1 MNEERRRRKQIMNT
15 DIERG
20 VIGSL
25 LNHPEKVGA
34 VALNEEW
41 FGYEDYRLIYRAIS
55 ETTGQDILDVYGK
68 YNQLTKKAMDFRT
81 FKQIVD
87 EAPAVSQLNNDINL
101 MRKLAYKRELSVA
114 IKDYQANPFFENE
127 EKIREILAKSQ
138 TLEVADDGKLDDA
151 FEELKEAL
159 NHPKPRGVKTF
170 KQLDTILGGGL
181 YGSMLL
187 TIGAR
192 PSTGKTAFSVNLAY
206 QAMTNDKDV
215 EVDFFTLEM
224 NKQEMLNR
232 FISRMTGIS
241 SSTLRTSANKI
252 SPVLKTLINQS
263 IERLAQ
269 SQLRVYDGL
278 EALGEIVQTIR
289 KNAARAKQGK
299 YMAIIDYIGL
309 VKVPNV
315 KERYIEVGE
324 VTRELKRLTNEFNI
338 PIVALSQLSRGIEN
352 RNDKTPVL
360 SDLRESGSIEQD
372 SNVVAFL
379 HRPESVGDDHIVQLS
394 IRKNREGELSDINF
408 TFIGEEMTFKEV
420 EI

>member
-1 MNEERRRRKQIMNT
+1 MNT
-15 DIERG
+15 EVERE
-20 VIGSL
+20 VIGIF
-25 LNHPEKVGA
+25 LNHPEKVGSA
-34 VALNEEW
+34 SLNEEW
-41 FGYEDYRLIYRAIS
+41 FGYEDYRLIYKAIK
-55 ETTGQDILDVYGK
+55 ETAGHDLLDVYGK
-68 YNQLTKKAMDFRT
+68 YNQLAKKAMDFRT

-87 EAPAVSQLNNDINL
+87 EAPALSQLNNDINL
-101 MRKLAYKRELSVA
+101 MRKLAYKRELSTA
-114 IKDYQANPFFENE
+114 IKDYQANPFSDNE
-127 EKIREILAKSQ
+127 EKIREILAKNQ
-138 TLEVADDGKLDDA
+138 TLETKDDGKLDEA
-151 FEELKEAL
+151 VAELADSL
-159 NHPKPRGVKTF
+159 IHPKPRGIKTF
-170 KQLDTILGGGL
+170 TQLDNSLGGGL
-181 YGSMLL
+181 YGSMLF

-206 QAMTNDKDV
+206 QAIEKDKEV

-241 SSTLRTSANKI
+241 SSTLRSNANKLDD
-252 SPVLKTLINQS
+252 VLKELVKQS
-263 IERLAQ
+263 TMHLLA
-269 SQLRVYDGL
+269 SKLRVYDGL
-278 EALGEIVQTIR
+278 ETLGEIVQTIR
-289 KNAARAKQGK
+289 KNASRAKQGR

-315 KERYIEVGE
+315 KERYLEVGE

-379 HRPESVGDDHIVQLS
+379 HRPESVGDDHVVQLS
-394 IRKNREGELSDINF
+394 IRKNREGELADINF

-420 EI
+420 TI

>member
-1 MNEERRRRKQIMNT
+1 MNT

-41 FGYEDYRLIYRAIS
+41 FGYEDYRLIYRAIR
-55 ETTGQDILDVYGK
+55 ETTGHDILDVYGK

-81 FKQIVD
+81 FKQIVN

-101 MRKLAYKRELSVA
+101 MRKLAYKRELSSA
-114 IKDYQANPFFENE
+114 IKDYQANPFSENE
-127 EKIREILAKSQ
+127 EKIREILAKNQ
-138 TLEVADDGKLDDA
+138 TLEETDDGKLDEA
-151 FEELKEAL
+151 VEELKDSL
-159 NHPKPRGVKTF
+159 THPKPRGISTF
-170 KQLDTILGGGL
+170 KKLDSVLGGGM
-181 YGSMLL
+181 YGSMLF

-206 QAMTNDKDV
+206 EAMMNDKDV

-232 FISRMTGIS
+232 FISRMTGVS
-241 SSTLRTSANKI
+241 SSMLRSKANELDNVVKA
-252 SPVLKTLINQS
+252 LIDETAAS
-263 IERLAQ
+263 LLA
-269 SQLRVYDGL
+269 SKLRVYDGL
-278 EALGEIVQTIR
+278 ENLGEITQTIR
-289 KNAARAKQGK
+289 KNSARAQSGK
-299 YMAIIDYIGL
+299 YIAIVDYIGL

-379 HRPESVGDDHIVQLS
+379 HRPESVGDDHVVQLS
-394 IRKNREGELSDINF
+394 IRKNREGELADINF

>member
-1 MNEERRRRKQIMNT
+1 MNT

-41 FGYEDYRLIYRAIS
+41 FGYEDYRLIYRAIR
-55 ETTGQDILDVYGK
+55 ETTGHDILDIYGK

-81 FKQIVD
+81 FKQIVN

-101 MRKLAYKRELSVA
+101 MRKLAYKRELSSA
-114 IKDYQANPFFENE
+114 IKDYQANPFSENE
-127 EKIREILAKSQ
+127 EKIREILAKNQ
-138 TLEVADDGKLDDA
+138 TLEETDDGKLDEA
-151 FEELKEAL
+151 VEELKDSL
-159 NHPKPRGVKTF
+159 THPKPRGISTF
-170 KQLDTILGGGL
+170 KKLDSVLGGGM
-181 YGSMLL
+181 YGSMLF

-206 QAMTNDKDV
+206 EAMMNDKDV

-232 FISRMTGIS
+232 FISRMTGVS
-241 SSTLRTSANKI
+241 SSMLRSKANELDDI
-252 SPVLKTLINQS
+252 VKTLIEQS
-263 IERLAQ
+263 TASLLA
-269 SQLRVYDGL
+269 SKLRVYDSL
-278 EALGEIVQTIR
+278 ENLAEIVQIIR
-289 KNAARAKQGK
+289 QNASKAQHGK
-299 YMAIIDYIGL
+299 YMAIVDYIGL
-309 VKVPNV
+309 VKVPNM
-315 KERYIEVGE
+315 KEPRLEIGE
-324 VTRELKRLTNEFNI
+324 VTRELKRLTNEFDI
-338 PIVALSQLSRGIEN
+338 PIVELSQLSRSIEN
-352 RNDKTPVL
+352 RQDKRPVL
-360 SDLRESGSIEQD
+360 SDLKESGSIEQD

-379 HRPESVGDDHIVQLS
+379 YRPEQVDNNRVVQLS
-394 IRKNREGELSDINF
+394 IRKNREGELADINF

>member
-1 MNEERRRRKQIMNT
+1 MNT

-41 FGYEDYRLIYRAIS
+41 FGYEDYRLIYKAIK
-55 ETTGQDILDVYGK
+55 ETTGHDILDVYGK

-87 EAPAVSQLNNDINL
+87 EAPAASQLNNDINL

-114 IKDYQANPFFENE
+114 IKDYQANPFSENE
-127 EKIREILAKSQ
+127 EKIREILAKNQ
-138 TLEVADDGKLDDA
+138 TLEATDDGKLDEAAAELADA
-151 FEELKEAL
+151 LI
-159 NHPKPRGVKTF
+159 HPKPRGIKTF
-170 KQLDTILGGGL
+170 MQLDKSLGGGM
-181 YGSMLL
+181 YGSMLF

-206 QAMTNDKDV
+206 EALTHDKDV

-232 FISRMTGIS
+232 FVSRMTGVS
-241 SSTLRTSANKI
+241 SSTLRSNANKLNDI
-252 SPVLKTLINQS
+252 LKTLVNQS
-263 IERLAQ
+263 TSQLLA
-269 SQLRVYDGL
+269 SKLRVYDGL
-278 EALGEIVQTIR
+278 ETLGEIVQTVR
-289 KNAARAKQGK
+289 KNASRAKPGK

-309 VKVPNV
+309 VKVPNI

-352 RNDKTPVL
+352 RQDKRPQL

-379 HRPESVGDDHIVQLS
+379 HRPESVGDDHVVQLS
-394 IRKNREGELSDINF
+394 IRKNREGELADINF

-420 EI
+420 AI

>member
-1 MNEERRRRKQIMNT
+1 MNT

-25 LNHPEKVGA
+25 LNHPEKEGA

-41 FGYEDYRLIYRAIS
+41 FGYEDYRLIYRAIR
-55 ETTGQDILDVYGK
+55 ETTGHDILDIYGK

-81 FKQIVD
+81 FKQIVN

-101 MRKLAYKRELSVA
+101 MRKLAYKRELSSA
-114 IKDYQANPFFENE
+114 IKDYQANPFSENE
-127 EKIREILAKSQ
+127 EKIREILAKNQ
-138 TLEVADDGKLDDA
+138 TLEETDDGKLDEA
-151 FEELKEAL
+151 VEELKDSL
-159 NHPKPRGVKTF
+159 THPKPRGISTF
-170 KQLDTILGGGL
+170 KKLDSVLGGGM
-181 YGSMLL
+181 YGSMLF

-206 QAMTNDKDV
+206 EAMMNDKDV

-232 FISRMTGIS
+232 FISRMTGVS
-241 SSTLRTSANKI
+241 SSMLRSKANELDN
-252 SPVLKTLINQS
+252 VVKTLIDEIAAS
-263 IERLAQ
+263 LLA
-269 SQLRVYDGL
+269 SKLRVYDGL
-278 EALGEIVQTIR
+278 ENLGEITQTIR
-289 KNAARAKQGK
+289 KNAARAQSGK
-299 YMAIIDYIGL
+299 YIAIVDYIGL

-379 HRPESVGDDHIVQLS
+379 HRPESVGDDHVVQLS
-394 IRKNREGELSDINF
+394 IRKNREGELADINF

>member
-1 MNEERRRRKQIMNT
+1 MNT
-15 DIERG
+15 EIERE
-20 VIGSL
+20 VIGIF
-25 LNHPEKVGA
+25 LNHPEKVGG

-41 FGYEDYRLIYRAIS
+41 FGYEDYQLIYKAIK
-55 ETTGQDILDVYGK
+55 ETAGHDSLDVYGK
-68 YNQLTKKAMDFRT
+68 YNQLAKKAMDFRT
-81 FKQIVD
+81 FKQIMD

-101 MRKLAYKRELSVA
+101 MRKLAYKRELSLA
-114 IKDYQANPFFENE
+114 IKDYQANPFSENE
-127 EKIREILAKSQ
+127 EKIREILAKNE
-138 TLEVADDGKLDDA
+138 TLDTTDDGKLDEAVAELADA
-151 FEELKEAL
+151 LI
-159 NHPKPRGVKTF
+159 HPKPRGIKTF
-170 KQLDTILGGGL
+170 TQLDKSLGGGM
-181 YGSMLL
+181 YGSMLF

-206 QAMTNDKDV
+206 QAIEKDKEV

-241 SSTLRTSANKI
+241 SSTLRSNADKLDDILKALVKQSTS
-252 SPVLKTLINQS
+252 
-263 IERLAQ
+263 RLLA
-269 SQLRVYDGL
+269 SKLRVYDGL
-278 EALGEIVQTIR
+278 ETLGEIVQTIR
-289 KNAARAKQGK
+289 KNASRAKQGR

-315 KERYIEVGE
+315 KERYLEVGE
-324 VTRELKRLTNEFNI
+324 VTRELKRLTNEFNV

-352 RNDKTPVL
+352 RQDKRPQL

-379 HRPESVGDDHIVQLS
+379 HRPESVDNDRVVQLA
-394 IRKNREGELSDINF
+394 IRKNREGELADINF

-420 EI
+420 NV

>member
-1 MNEERRRRKQIMNT
+1 MNT

-41 FGYEDYRLIYRAIS
+41 FGYEDYRLIYKAIK
-55 ETTGQDILDVYGK
+55 ETTGHDILDVYGK

-81 FKQIVD
+81 FKQIVN
-87 EAPAVSQLNNDINL
+87 EAPAVSQLNNDISL
-101 MRKLAYKRELSVA
+101 MRKLAYKRELSSA
-114 IKDYQANPFFENE
+114 IKDYQANPFSENE
-127 EKIREILAKSQ
+127 EKIREILAKNQ
-138 TLEVADDGKLDDA
+138 TLEETDDGKLDEA
-151 FEELKEAL
+151 VEELKDSL
-159 NHPKPRGVKTF
+159 THPKPRGISTF
-170 KQLDTILGGGL
+170 KKLDSVLGGGM
-181 YGSMLL
+181 YGSMLF

-206 QAMTNDKDV
+206 EAMMNDKDV

-232 FISRMTGIS
+232 FISRMTGVS
-241 SSTLRTSANKI
+241 SSMLRSKANELDN
-252 SPVLKTLINQS
+252 VVKTLIDETAAS
-263 IERLAQ
+263 LLA
-269 SQLRVYDGL
+269 SKLRVYDGL
-278 EALGEIVQTIR
+278 ENLGEITQTIR

-379 HRPESVGDDHIVQLS
+379 HRPESVNDDHVVQLS
-394 IRKNREGELSDINF
+394 IRKNREGELADINF

-420 EI
+420 AI

>member
-1 MNEERRRRKQIMNT
+1 MNT

-41 FGYEDYRLIYRAIS
+41 FGYEDYRLIYRVIR
-55 ETTGQDILDVYGK
+55 ETTGHDILDVYGK

-81 FKQIVD
+81 FKQIVN

-101 MRKLAYKRELSVA
+101 MRKLAYKRELSSA
-114 IKDYQANPFFENE
+114 IKDYQANPFSENE

-138 TLEVADDGKLDDA
+138 TLEETDDGKLDEA
-151 FEELKEAL
+151 VEELKDSL
-159 NHPKPRGVKTF
+159 THPKPRGISTF
-170 KQLDTILGGGL
+170 KKLDSVLGGGM
-181 YGSMLL
+181 YGSMLF

-206 QAMTNDKDV
+206 EAIMNDKDV

-232 FISRMTGIS
+232 FISRMTGVS
-241 SSTLRTSANKI
+241 SSMLRSKANELDN
-252 SPVLKTLINQS
+252 VVKTLIDETAAS
-263 IERLAQ
+263 LLA
-269 SQLRVYDGL
+269 SKLRVYDGL
-278 EALGEIVQTIR
+278 ENLGEITQTIR
-289 KNAARAKQGK
+289 KNAARAQSGK
-299 YMAIIDYIGL
+299 YIAIVDYIGL

-379 HRPESVGDDHIVQLS
+379 HRPESVGDDHVVQLS
-394 IRKNREGELSDINF
+394 IRKNREGELADINF

-420 EI
+420 AI

>member
-1 MNEERRRRKQIMNT
+1 MNT

-41 FGYEDYRLIYRAIS
+41 FGYEDYRLIYRAIR
-55 ETTGQDILDVYGK
+55 ETTGHDILDVYGK

-81 FKQIVD
+81 FKQIVN

-101 MRKLAYKRELSVA
+101 MRKLAYKRELSSA
-114 IKDYQANPFFENE
+114 IKDYQANPFSENE
-127 EKIREILAKSQ
+127 EKIREILAKNQ
-138 TLEVADDGKLDDA
+138 TLEETDDGKLDEA
-151 FEELKEAL
+151 VEELKDSL
-159 NHPKPRGVKTF
+159 THPKPRGISTF
-170 KQLDTILGGGL
+170 KKLDSVLGGGM
-181 YGSMLL
+181 YGSMLF

-206 QAMTNDKDV
+206 EAMMNDKDV

-232 FISRMTGIS
+232 FISRMTGVS
-241 SSTLRTSANKI
+241 SSMLRSKANELDN
-252 SPVLKTLINQS
+252 VVKTLIDETAAS
-263 IERLAQ
+263 LLA
-269 SQLRVYDGL
+269 SKLRVYDGL
-278 EALGEIVQTIR
+278 ENLGEITQTIR
-289 KNAARAKQGK
+289 KNAARAQSGK
-299 YMAIIDYIGL
+299 YIAIVDYIGL

-352 RNDKTPVL
+352 RNDKTLVL

-372 SNVVAFL
+372 SNIVAFL
-379 HRPESVGDDHIVQLS
+379 HRPESVGDDHVVQLS
-394 IRKNREGELSDINF
+394 IRKNREGELADINF

>member
-1 MNEERRRRKQIMNT
+1 MNT

-41 FGYEDYRLIYRAIS
+41 FGYEDYRLIYKAIK
-55 ETTGQDILDVYGK
+55 ETTGHDILDVYGK

-87 EAPAVSQLNNDINL
+87 EAPAVSQLNNDISL
-101 MRKLAYKRELSVA
+101 MRKLAYKRELSSA
-114 IKDYQANPFFENE
+114 IKDYQANPFSENE
-127 EKIREILAKSQ
+127 EKIREILAKNQ
-138 TLEVADDGKLDDA
+138 TLEATDDGKLDEAAAELADA
-151 FEELKEAL
+151 LI
-159 NHPKPRGVKTF
+159 HPKPRGIKTF
-170 KQLDTILGGGL
+170 TQLDKSLGGGL

-206 QAMTNDKDV
+206 QAMKNDKEV

-232 FISRMTGIS
+232 FVSRMTGVS
-241 SSTLRTSANKI
+241 SSTLRSNADKLNGI
-252 SPVLKTLINQS
+252 LKKLVNQS
-263 IERLAQ
+263 TSQLLA
-269 SQLRVYDGL
+269 SKLRVYDGL
-278 EALGEIVQTIR
+278 ETLGEIVQTIR
-289 KNAARAKQGK
+289 KNASRAKQGK

-379 HRPESVGDDHIVQLS
+379 HRPESVNDDHVVQLS
-394 IRKNREGELSDINF
+394 IRKNREGELADINF

-420 EI
+420 AI

>member
-1 MNEERRRRKQIMNT
+1 MNT

-41 FGYEDYRLIYRAIS
+41 FGYEDYRLIYKAIK
-55 ETTGQDILDVYGK
+55 ETAGHDLLDVYGK
-68 YNQLTKKAMDFRT
+68 YNQLAKKAMDFRT

-87 EAPAVSQLNNDINL
+87 EAPVVSQLNNDINL
-101 MRKLAYKRELSVA
+101 MRKLAYKRELSSA
-114 IKDYQANPFFENE
+114 IKDYQANPFSENE
-127 EKIREILAKSQ
+127 EKIREILAKNQ
-138 TLEVADDGKLDDA
+138 TLEATDDGKLDEAAAELADA
-151 FEELKEAL
+151 ST
-159 NHPKPRGVKTF
+159 HPKPRGIKTF
-170 KQLDTILGGGL
+170 TQLDKSLGGGL

-206 QAMTNDKDV
+206 QAMKNDKEV

-232 FISRMTGIS
+232 FVSRMTGVS
-241 SSTLRTSANKI
+241 SSTLRSNADKLNGI
-252 SPVLKTLINQS
+252 LKKLVNQS
-263 IERLAQ
+263 TSQLLA
-269 SQLRVYDGL
+269 SKLRVYDGL
-278 EALGEIVQTIR
+278 ETLGEIVQTIR
-289 KNAARAKQGK
+289 KNASRAKQGK

-379 HRPESVGDDHIVQLS
+379 HRPESVGDDHVVQLS
-394 IRKNREGELSDINF
+394 IRKNREGELADINF

-420 EI
+420 AI

>member
-1 MNEERRRRKQIMNT
+1 MNT

-41 FGYEDYRLIYRAIS
+41 FGYEDYRLIYRAIR
-55 ETTGQDILDVYGK
+55 ETTGHDILDVYGK
-68 YNQLTKKAMDFRT
+68 YNQLTKKAMEFRT
-81 FKQIVD
+81 FKQIVN

-101 MRKLAYKRELSVA
+101 MRKLAYKRELSSA
-114 IKDYQANPFFENE
+114 IKDYQANPFSENE
-127 EKIREILAKSQ
+127 EKIREILAKNQ
-138 TLEVADDGKLDDA
+138 TLEETDDGKLDEA
-151 FEELKEAL
+151 VEELKDSL
-159 NHPKPRGVKTF
+159 THPKPRGISTF
-170 KQLDTILGGGL
+170 KKLDSVLGGGM
-181 YGSMLL
+181 YGSMLF

-206 QAMTNDKDV
+206 EALMNDKDV

-232 FISRMTGIS
+232 FISRMTGVS
-241 SSTLRTSANKI
+241 SSMLRSKANELDN
-252 SPVLKTLINQS
+252 VVKTLIDETAAS
-263 IERLAQ
+263 LLA
-269 SQLRVYDGL
+269 SKLRVYDGL
-278 EALGEIVQTIR
+278 ENLGEITQTIR

-379 HRPESVGDDHIVQLS
+379 HRPESVGDDHVVQLS
-394 IRKNREGELSDINF
+394 IRKNREGELADINF

-420 EI
+420 TI

>member
-1 MNEERRRRKQIMNT
+1 MNT

-41 FGYEDYRLIYRAIS
+41 FGYEDYRLIYRAIR
-55 ETTGQDILDVYGK
+55 ETTGHDILDVYGK
-68 YNQLTKKAMDFRT
+68 YNQLTKKAMDFRA
-81 FKQIVD
+81 FKQIVN
-87 EAPAVSQLNNDINL
+87 EAPAVSQLNNDISL
-101 MRKLAYKRELSVA
+101 MRKLAYKRELSSA
-114 IKDYQANPFFENE
+114 IKDYQANPFSENE
-127 EKIREILAKSQ
+127 EKIREILAKNQ
-138 TLEVADDGKLDDA
+138 TLEETDDGKLDEA
-151 FEELKEAL
+151 VEELKDSL
-159 NHPKPRGVKTF
+159 THPKPRGISTF
-170 KQLDTILGGGL
+170 KKLDSVLGGGM
-181 YGSMLL
+181 YGSMLF

-206 QAMTNDKDV
+206 EAMMNDKDV

-232 FISRMTGIS
+232 FISRMTGVS
-241 SSTLRTSANKI
+241 SSMLRSKANELDN
-252 SPVLKTLINQS
+252 VVKTLIDETAAS
-263 IERLAQ
+263 LLA
-269 SQLRVYDGL
+269 SKLRVYDGL
-278 EALGEIVQTIR
+278 ENLGEITQTIR

-379 HRPESVGDDHIVQLS
+379 HRPESVGDDHVVQLS
-394 IRKNREGELSDINF
+394 IRKNREGELADINF

>member
-1 MNEERRRRKQIMNT
+1 MNT

-41 FGYEDYRLIYRAIS
+41 FGYEDYRLIYRAIR
-55 ETTGQDILDVYGK
+55 ETTGHDILDIYGK

-81 FKQIVD
+81 FKQIVN

-101 MRKLAYKRELSVA
+101 MRKLAYKRELSSA
-114 IKDYQANPFFENE
+114 IKDYQANPFSENE
-127 EKIREILAKSQ
+127 EKIREILAKNQ
-138 TLEVADDGKLDDA
+138 TLEETDDGKLDEA
-151 FEELKEAL
+151 VEELKDSL
-159 NHPKPRGVKTF
+159 THPKPRGISTF
-170 KQLDTILGGGL
+170 KKLDSVLGGGM
-181 YGSMLL
+181 YGSMLF

-206 QAMTNDKDV
+206 EAMMNDKDV

-232 FISRMTGIS
+232 FISRMTGVS
-241 SSTLRTSANKI
+241 SSMLRSKANELDN
-252 SPVLKTLINQS
+252 VVKTLIDEIAAS
-263 IERLAQ
+263 LLA
-269 SQLRVYDGL
+269 SKLRVYDGL
-278 EALGEIVQTIR
+278 ENLGEITQTIR
-289 KNAARAKQGK
+289 KNAARAQSGK
-299 YMAIIDYIGL
+299 YIAIVDYIGL

-379 HRPESVGDDHIVQLS
+379 HRPESVGDDHVVQLS
-394 IRKNREGELSDINF
+394 IRKNREGELADINF